1 MSCGCVTVPATGNV
15 GAFCNE
21 VDEPCEVKYSAC
33 VDGVCVC
40 TKGYEATHEFA
51 CGKVF
56 LFCLSIAFKNALSS
70 AAGHIHRVHVAR
82 DSE

>member
-21 VDEPCEVKYSAC
+21 VDEPCQVKYSAC
-33 VDGVCVC
+33 VNGVCVC

-51 CGKVF
+51 CGKF
-56 LFCLSIAFKNALSS
+56 LCLLIAFKKPLSS
-70 AAGHIHRVHVAR
+70 APGQILSRSCR
-82 DSE
+82 M